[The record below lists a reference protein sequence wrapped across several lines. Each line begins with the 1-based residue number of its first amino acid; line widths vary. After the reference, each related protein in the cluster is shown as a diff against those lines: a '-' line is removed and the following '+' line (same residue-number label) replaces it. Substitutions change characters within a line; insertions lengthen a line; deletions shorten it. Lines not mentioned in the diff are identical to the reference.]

1 MLSAVKT
8 KELDTPALLGGHRVV
23 AAEQGDMFKW
33 PIITPEHEEAALR
46 VLRGGQMSGI
56 DVTKK
61 FEKRY
66 AKWHNTDYAVACPNG
81 TSAILEAMYAVGI
94 GKGDEVICP
103 SITFWAS
110 VVQLYTLKA
119 TPVFADIDADT
130 MNIDPADIERKI
142 TRRTKAIMVVHYGG
156 YPADM
161 DAIMAIAKKHNLKV
175 IEDSS
180 HAHGSLYKGRMVGTI
195 GDVGVFSLMSG
206 KAFALGEGG
215 IMITNDRSVYE
226 KALLWGHYIR
236 HNELTIDGIK
246 EYGGLPCGGVKNRMN
261 QITAALG
268 IVQVDKYPAQMR
280 EIDDAMN
287 YFCDSLDGIDGIDIM
302 RVPANC
308 TKGGWYFPHFKYD
321 SKAFGGLS
329 LRRFCEAIEAE
340 GSIAVPGCNKP
351 LHTHRLFIDMD
362 VFNDGTPTR
371 IANLED
377 SEGFVSRQ
385 SLPVS
390 ERING
395 EVFGIPWF
403 KHFRKDI
410 INEHITAYKKVIASA
425 DKLLIDDKPDTGDF
439 GGFSSFFKPNR
450 QKG

>member
-1 MLSAVKT
+1 MEAAVKT
-8 KELDTPALLGGHRVV
+8 KSTSALALLGGCKAVLSDQ
-23 AAEQGDMFKW
+23 ADMFKW

-56 DVTKK
+56 DVTKE
-61 FEKRY
+61 FEKKY
-66 AKWHNTDYAVACPNG
+66 AKWHNMDYAVACPNG

-119 TPVFADIDADT
+119 TPVFADIDAAT
-130 MNIDPADIERKI
+130 MNIDPADIEKKI

-206 KAFALGEGG
+206 KAFAIGEGG

-236 HNELTIDGIK
+236 HNELTIDSIK

-268 IVQVDKYPAQMR
+268 IVQVDKYSAQMK
-280 EIDDAMN
+280 EIDEAMN

-302 RVPANC
+302 RVPAGW

-329 LRRFCEAIEAE
+329 LKRFCQAIEAE
-340 GSIAVPGCNKP
+340 GSIAAPGCNKP

-362 VFNDGTPTR
+362 VFNDGKPTR
-371 IANLED
+371 IANLD
-377 SEGFVSRQ
+377 DAEGFVVKQ

-410 INEHITAYKKVIASA
+410 IDEHITAYKKVISSSGE
-425 DKLLIDDKPDTGDF
+425 LLKDDDGGSCDF
-439 GGFSSFFKPNR
+439 GGFSSFFK
-450 QKG
+450 KGKA